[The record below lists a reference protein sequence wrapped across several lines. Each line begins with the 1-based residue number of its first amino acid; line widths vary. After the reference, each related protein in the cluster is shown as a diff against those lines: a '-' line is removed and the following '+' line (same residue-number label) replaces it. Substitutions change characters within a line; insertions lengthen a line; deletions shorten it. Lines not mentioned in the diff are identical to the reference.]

1 MRFFQNKTIGWKP
14 MCISQVTNRLF
25 ALVIL
30 LVMGHFSAWATE
42 ADLRELMQEDDYIKA
57 SLIVVSPGDAIYS
70 AGGHLP
76 YECRAQ
82 FRAWTTFMNLML
94 H

>member
-1 MRFFQNKTIGWKP
+1 MRFFLNKTIGWKP

-42 ADLRELMQEDDYIKA
+42 ADLRELMQKDDYT
-57 SLIVVSPGDAIYS
+57 
-70 AGGHLP
+70 LP

-82 FRAWTTFMNLML
+82 FRAWTTFMNLMQR
-94 H
+94 

>member
-1 MRFFQNKTIGWKP
+1 MRFFLNKTIGWKP

-30 LVMGHFSAWATE
+30 LVMGHFSVWATE

-57 SLIVVSPGDAIYS
+57 SLMVMQFILLADT
-70 AGGHLP
+70 LP

-82 FRAWTTFMNLML
+82 FRAWTTFMNLMQR
-94 H
+94 